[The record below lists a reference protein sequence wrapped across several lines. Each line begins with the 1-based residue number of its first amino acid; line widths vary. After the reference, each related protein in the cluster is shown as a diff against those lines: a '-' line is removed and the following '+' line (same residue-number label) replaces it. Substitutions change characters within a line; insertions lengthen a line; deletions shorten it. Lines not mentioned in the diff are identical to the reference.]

1 MFEASWPFYMLF
13 PSENSYIKKHQR
25 APGPECCT
33 TQRTSL
39 AELLGM
45 KNITPQSQADLC
57 HIKSSSKTGKAGL
70 CLWCDDTQQHK
81 GDNKRE
87 LKRKAIT
94 LLEAADKQLSNL

>member
-1 MFEASWPFYMLF
+1 VHLGLHA
-13 PSENSYIKKHQR
+13 
-25 APGPECCT
+25 A

-39 AELLGM
+39 AELLEM